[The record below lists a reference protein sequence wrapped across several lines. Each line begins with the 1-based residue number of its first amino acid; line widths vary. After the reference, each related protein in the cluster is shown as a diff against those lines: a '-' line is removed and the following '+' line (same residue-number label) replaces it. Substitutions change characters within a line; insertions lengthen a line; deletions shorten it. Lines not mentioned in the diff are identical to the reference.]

1 MTPARTVPPYPNIG
15 GDISPGELYEWV
27 RNHTPANMEG
37 AFIAGNGIRAIGV
50 IAALE
55 EDLGRAVLT
64 GNQAALWY
72 ALRQAG
78 VGAGVDGYGQVFR
91 VKI

>member
-1 MTPARTVPPYPNIG
+1 MTPARTVPPHPNIG
-15 GDISPGELYEWV
+15 ADISPGELYEWV
-27 RNHTPANMEG
+27 RNHAPANMEG

-72 ALRQAG
+72 ALDQAG
-78 VGAGVDGYGQVFR
+78 GGAGVDGYGQVFR
-91 VKI
+91 VKT